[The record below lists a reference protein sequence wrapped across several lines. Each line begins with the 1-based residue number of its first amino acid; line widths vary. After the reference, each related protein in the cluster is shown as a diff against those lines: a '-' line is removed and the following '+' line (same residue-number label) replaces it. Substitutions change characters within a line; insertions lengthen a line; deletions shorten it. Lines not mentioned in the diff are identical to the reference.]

1 MSRYE
6 DLETYVR
13 TVESGSFTAAAK
25 QLGIAKS
32 AVSRRIQDL
41 EARLKAQLIVRTT
54 RKLTLTDQGRAL
66 FDRARILLNDWEETE
81 AVVSQNQT
89 SISGIIRISAP
100 LSFGVTHLGP
110 ALIEFMNIHPDIQLE
125 IDFSDRRIDLIS
137 EGLDVAIRIGKL
149 PDSGLIARKIATIRT
164 VAVASPDYVAAHGY
178 PHSPSDLLNL
188 RELRYSLRNTHKWNY
203 TSPNGGRGEIEIPS
217 RLSAS
222 NGEFLRDAAIAGM
235 GVLLEPSFILYEDIQ
250 SKKLVQLLPDYKW
263 DELGA
268 YAVYPHTRHL
278 SARVRTLVDH
288 LMDRCGGITPYWD
301 NF

>member
-1 MSRYE
+1 MSKYE
-6 DLETYVR
+6 DLEAYVR

-81 AVVSQNQT
+81 AVVSQSQT

-100 LSFGVTHLGP
+100 LSFGVAHMGP
-110 ALIEFMNIHPDIQLE
+110 AFIEFMTLHPDIRLE
-125 IDFSDRRIDLIS
+125 IDFSDRRVDLIS
-137 EGLDVAIRIGKL
+137 EGFDVAVRIGKL
-149 PDSGLIARKIATIRT
+149 PDSGLIARKIANIRT
-164 VAVASPDYVAAHGY
+164 VAVASPSYLEVHGH
-178 PHSPSDLLNL
+178 PNSPSDLQNL
-188 RELRYSLRNTHKWNY
+188 RELRYSLRSSHRWSY
-203 TSPNGGRGEIEIPS
+203 TAPNGGAGDIEIPPK
-217 RLSAS
+217 LYAS
-222 NGEFLRDAAIAGM
+222 NGDFLRDAAIAGM
-235 GVLLEPSFILYEDIQ
+235 GVLLEPTFILYEDIR
-250 SKKLVQLLPDYKW
+250 SKKLVQLIPDYKW

-268 YAVYPHTRHL
+268 FAVYPHTRHL
-278 SARVRTLVDH
+278 SARVRALVDH
-288 LMDRCGGITPYWD
+288 LTERCGGNTPYWD